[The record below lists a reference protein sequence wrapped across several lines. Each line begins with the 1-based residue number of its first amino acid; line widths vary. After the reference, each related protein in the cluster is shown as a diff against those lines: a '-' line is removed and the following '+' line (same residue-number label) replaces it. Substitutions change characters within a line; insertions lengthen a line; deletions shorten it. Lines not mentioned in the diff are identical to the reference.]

1 MTRRYSVPL
10 VAVVVLNFAGLCSA
24 EEYRVLNA
32 SGTPEAYSRLERDP
46 VTGKP
51 FVPRHEWD
59 ETLLMR
65 RFGELFRAFAE
76 HNQRFERENFMKYP
90 VIYVDQD
97 DTEESDNPEESE
109 ELGLPEGNNPE

>member
-1 MTRRYSVPL
+1 MTRRYSVLL